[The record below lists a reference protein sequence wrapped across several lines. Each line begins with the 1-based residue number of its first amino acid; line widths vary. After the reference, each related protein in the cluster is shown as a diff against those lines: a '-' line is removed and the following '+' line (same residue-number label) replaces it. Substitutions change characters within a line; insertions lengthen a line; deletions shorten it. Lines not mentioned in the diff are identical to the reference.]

1 MIQAVQPSV
10 RLEPRMKLSVIVTTV
25 GGRRHLQRCLD
36 HLLLQLT
43 PEIEV
48 LVPYDSTLKEINPIH
63 TNPSYNRITFVDM
76 GEVATDSPPGTQ
88 SAAHE
93 MYDRRTAAGI
103 RAARGAIIALLQD
116 YGAPAADWV
125 QQVLSAHELPHGVIG
140 GSVEHAGHGAWN
152 WAVYFLDFGRYQKP
166 IPEGPS
172 AYLTDINVSY
182 KRPVLES
189 VRDLW
194 EYRYKEVTV
203 NWALSRRNIVLWQRP
218 QIEVLQDRG
227 TLTLKG
233 LLVERYCWGRLFG
246 SIRVHENNGWTR
258 LLFVFLSPAIPLIL
272 IGRMSRKVFLGDR
285 HKGAL
290 LRCFPHFIIIT
301 VAWSFGEF
309 VGYVTGHESS
319 R

>member
-1 MIQAVQPSV
+1 MNQVAEPSI
-10 RLEPRMKLSVIVTTV
+10 RIEPGVKLSVIVTAV
-25 GGRRHLQRCLD
+25 GGSRHLERCLD
-36 HLLLQLT
+36 YLLPQLT
-43 PEIEV
+43 PEVEV
-48 LVPYDSTLKEINPIH
+48 LVPHDSTLIEIVPIC
-63 TNPSYNRITFVDM
+63 TNSIYGCITFVDM
-76 GEVATDSPPGTQ
+76 GEVATDSPSGTE

-103 RAARGAIIALLQD
+103 RAARGTIIALLQD

-140 GSVEHAGHGAWN
+140 GSVEHAGQGPWN

-166 IPEGPS
+166 LPEGPS
-172 AYLTDINVSY
+172 VYLTDINVSY
-182 KRPVLES
+182 KRPVLET

-203 NWALSRRNIVLWQRP
+203 NWALNRKNIVLWQRP

-227 TLTLKG
+227 TLTLGG

-258 LLFVFLSPAIPLIL
+258 LLFVVFSPAIPLIL
-272 IGRMSRKVFLGDR
+272 IGRISRKVFLGGR

-290 LRCFPHFIIIT
+290 LQCLPHFVIIT
-301 VAWSFGEF
+301 IAWCFGEF
-309 VGYVTGHESS
+309 IGYLTGRESS